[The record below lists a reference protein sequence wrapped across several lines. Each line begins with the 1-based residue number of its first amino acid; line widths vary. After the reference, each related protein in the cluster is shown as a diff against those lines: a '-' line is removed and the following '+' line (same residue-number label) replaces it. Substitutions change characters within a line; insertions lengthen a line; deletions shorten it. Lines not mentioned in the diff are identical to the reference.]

1 MNNMKYSDTNTVNKF
16 LYEIQSF
23 FFFYVHILLAQQTL
37 MPKENKHLNM

>member
-23 FFFYVHILLAQQTL
+23 FFFLCSYTIGTTDPYA
-37 MPKENKHLNM
+37 KRK